1 MKYLLLGLALAAA
14 LLGGVVFSGG
24 EAYAGDQIRLRAFL
38 STLVVDPLRQNDAE
52 FRQRP
57 DRMRFSTEVHNV
69 AELGPGLVT
78 VTRDSGITPPTV
90 ILEAPI
96 TIVLDPIRGTGVGHL
111 ELDSR
116 LGDVVPDMAEGD
128 KVVVRNAVGEL
139 IGTGTLHHK

>member
-14 LLGGVVFSGG
+14 LLAGVVFSGG

-38 STLVVDPLRQNDAE
+38 STLAVDPLRQNEAE

-57 DRMRFSTEVHNV
+57 DRTRFSTEVHNV
-69 AELGPGLVT
+69 NELGMGTVI
-78 VTRDSGITPPTV
+78 VTRDSGTTPPTV

-116 LGDVVPDMAEGD
+116 LGDGVPTMVAGD
-128 KVVVRNAVGEL
+128 TVEVLDAVGQL